1 MSHTTCVFP
10 VSGVSAC
17 LADLPV
23 VLVAVVD
30 FSPRLSRSG
39 ESR

>member
-1 MSHTTCVFP
+1 MSHTTCVSS
-10 VSGVSAC
+10 VSGVSAR

-23 VLVAVVD
+23 RLATVASV
-30 FSPRLSRSG
+30 SARLPRPD

>member
-1 MSHTTCVFP
+1 MSTTTCVSH
-10 VSGVSAC
+10 VSGVAAR

-23 VLVAVVD
+23 RSATVASV
-30 FSPRLSRSG
+30 SGRLPRPD